1 MQNVIK
7 RRNLNLKRNKKG
19 SKRGGCKRQTKKEE
33 PTIKKKKNKIK
44 NKHIKNVNDKQE
56 ERKRT

>member
-33 PTIKKKKNKIK
+33 PTIKKKKTK
-44 NKHIKNVNDKQE
+44 
-56 ERKRT
+56 